1 VAVSQTQEENLT
13 DLPRLSSITQ
23 ERLEAVLAGN
33 AQQNQAGGER
43 RGWMKML
50 CLFAAAAAW
59 NTSPKN

>member
-1 VAVSQTQEENLT
+1 MAVSQTQEENLT

-43 RGWMKML
+43 RG
-50 CLFAAAAAW
+50 
-59 NTSPKN
+59 